1 MNTAMIDLRSDT
13 VTHPTDSM
21 REAMSTA
28 VVGDDV
34 YGEDPTINRL
44 EERAAELMGREAAVF
59 VPTGTMGNQIAI
71 HLHTHPGSEVVA
83 EAGSHTFN
91 FEMGAMATL
100 SGALPRA
107 IETTDGILEP
117 AQVEAAIQ
125 PSTGYST
132 PTSLVVLENSHNL
145 AGGRVT
151 PPQRMAEL
159 IAVAKAHD
167 LPVHLDGARI
177 HNAASAL
184 GISAAELS
192 AGCDTVMFC
201 LSKGLGAP
209 VGSILAGDAR
219 TIAEGRRVRKMFG
232 GGMRQAGIIAAAG
245 LVALD
250 EVMPLLADDNRRAHD
265 LAVGLAEIPAVV
277 LDPDTVDTNIVFFS
291 LADDAPMD
299 AGTLSSRLAEQ
310 GVLCLP
316 LGSDSIRMVTH
327 YHISDDDIVRA
338 VEITTN
344 ALTPSRRNV

>member
-1 MNTAMIDLRSDT
+1 MKNPIIDLRSDT

-21 REAMSTA
+21 RKAMSTA
-28 VVGDDV
+28 DVGDDV

-44 EERAAELMGREAAVF
+44 EERSAELMEREAAVY

-71 HLHTHPGSEVVA
+71 HLHTHPGTEVVA
-83 EAGSHTFN
+83 EAGCHIFN

-100 SGALPRA
+100 SGTLPRS
-107 IETTDGILEP
+107 IETIDGILAPE
-117 AQVEAAIQ
+117 QVERAIQ
-125 PSTGYST
+125 PRAGYRT

-145 AGGRVT
+145 AGGRIT
-151 PPQRMAEL
+151 SPERMAEL
-159 IAVAKAHD
+159 IQVARKHG

-177 HNAASAL
+177 FNAAAAL

-209 VGSILAGDAR
+209 VGSILVGSADTVVEAR
-219 TIAEGRRVRKMFG
+219 RIRKMFG

-250 EVMPLLADDNRRAHD
+250 EVMPLLGEDNRRAHT
-265 LAVGLAEIPAVV
+265 LAVGLADIPVVV
-277 LDPDTVDTNIVFFS
+277 LDPDAVETNIVFFS

-299 AGTLSSRLAEQ
+299 AGGLAVRLAEE
-310 GVLCLP
+310 GLLCHP
-316 LGSDSIRMVTH
+316 LGGDSIRMVTH
-327 YHISDDDIVRA
+327 YHIRDDDIEKAVDTTARA
-338 VEITTN
+338 LKGN
-344 ALTPSRRNV
+344 